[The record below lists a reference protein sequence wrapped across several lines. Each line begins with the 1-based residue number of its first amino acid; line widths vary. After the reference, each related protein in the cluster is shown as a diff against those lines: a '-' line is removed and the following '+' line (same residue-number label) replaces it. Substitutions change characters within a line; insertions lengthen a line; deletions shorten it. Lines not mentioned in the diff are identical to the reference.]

1 MAQFFGAIK
10 RSNRLVILDR
20 ARLRDVQR
28 LLVVSKLAFQ
38 LVHFQ
43 FGSFRASLVLF
54 LAFDG
59 FCHHFV
65 LLFQTDLQLIE
76 IRFVAFDL
84 LLLTQCGLHQVQV
97 IAGRLII
104 RFQIAF
110 GTVVLCQLTRHIDVF
125 VLLSRQLL
133 TRSM

>member
-1 MAQFFGAIK
+1 M
-10 RSNRLVILDR
+10 
-20 ARLRDVQR
+20 
-28 LLVVSKLAFQ
+28 
-38 LVHFQ
+38 
-43 FGSFRASLVLF
+43 
-54 LAFDG
+54 
-59 FCHHFV
+59 
-65 LLFQTDLQLIE
+65 LFQTDLQLIE

-84 LLLTQCGLHQVQV
+84 LLLTLCGLHQVQV

>member
-20 ARLRDVQR
+20 ARLLDVQR

-43 FGSFRASLVLF
+43 FGSFRTSLILF

-59 FCHHFV
+59 FCHHFI

-97 IAGRLII
+97 ITGRLII

>member
-1 MAQFFGAIK
+1 MAQFFGTIK

-20 ARLRDVQR
+20 ARLLDVQR
-28 LLVVSKLAFQ
+28 LLIVSKLAFQ

-43 FGSFRASLVLF
+43 FGSFRTSLVLF

-76 IRFVAFDL
+76 IRFVTFDL

-97 IAGRLII
+97 IAGCLII

>member
-1 MAQFFGAIK
+1 MTQFFGTIK

-20 ARLRDVQR
+20 ARLLDVQR
-28 LLVVSKLAFQ
+28 LLIVSKLAFQ

-43 FGSFRASLVLF
+43 FGSFRTSLVLF

-84 LLLTQCGLHQVQV
+84 LLLT
-97 IAGRLII
+97 
-104 RFQIAF
+104 
-110 GTVVLCQLTRHIDVF
+110 
-125 VLLSRQLL
+125 
-133 TRSM
+133 

>member
-1 MAQFFGAIK
+1 MAQFFGTIK

-20 ARLRDVQR
+20 ARLLDVQR

-43 FGSFRASLVLF
+43 FGSFRTSLILL

-59 FCHHFV
+59 FCHHFI

-97 IAGRLII
+97 ITGRLII

>member
-20 ARLRDVQR
+20 ARLLDVQR

-97 IAGRLII
+97 IAGHLII